1 MPITYQIDP
10 VRRWLEIKVTGTT
23 TMEESAEHMRQMFA
37 DPAYNDDLCG
47 VIDCREMANVLNVTE
62 LRGLADIQVARP
74 GPSWRSR
81 RAVVVSS
88 PEQYGTARVFMIFA
102 EAGPVEYSVFYNMEA
117 ALQWVKE

>member
-10 VRRWLEIKVTGTT
+10 VRRWLEIKVTGSI
-23 TMEESAEHMRQMFA
+23 TMEESAEHMRRMFA
-37 DPAYNDDLCG
+37 DPAYSDDLSG
-47 VIDCREMANVLNVTE
+47 VIDCREMTNVLNVTE

-81 RAVVVSS
+81 RAVVVGS
-88 PEQYGTARVFMIFA
+88 PEQYGTARVFMLFA
-102 EAGPVEYSVFYNMEA
+102 EAGPVEYSVFYNMET

>member
-10 VRRWLEIKVTGTT
+10 VQRWLEIKVTGPI

-37 DPAYNDDLCG
+37 DPAYSDDLSG
-47 VIDCREMANVLNVTE
+47 IIDCRDMTNVLNVTE

-74 GPSWRSR
+74 GPSGRSR

-102 EAGPVEYSVFYNMEA
+102 EAGPVEFSVFYNMET
-117 ALQWVKE
+117 ALQWVRE